1 MLNIKKKII
10 SLLLVLCFLIT
21 ISTSNIYAVNVFK
34 EGVYKVA
41 DLNFSQDNQYM
52 VQNVSKDKTA
62 YLQVF
67 DENQVLVQSIRFD
80 TDSEKF
86 NLVKITPYFRISIVG
101 EGSIYIYPAK

>member
-1 MLNIKKKII
+1 MSARNA
-10 SLLLVLCFLIT
+10 C
-21 ISTSNIYAVNVFK
+21 AVNVFT

-41 DLNFSQDNQYM
+41 DLNFSKDNQYM

-67 DENQVLVQSIRFD
+67 DENQVLVQSIRFN

-86 NLVKITPYFRISIVG
+86 NLVKITPKYRIVIVG
-101 EGSIYIYPAK
+101 EGSIYIYPEKEK